1 MNDLGSP
8 SGLLQII
15 IVILYAKVME
25 DLKERIR
32 ACFEEFCSLKTE
44 KERKAHDVKFAALM
58 KSVPVEQRKLAGQY
72 LREVMAERRTALKS
86 PKIDKDLKKELEDIQ
101 DIVSLSY
108 IAKEYFG
115 KDRTWLYK
123 KINGTIP
130 FTQDEMKILS
140 MALKSIGNKFLDTS
154 ASLV

>member
-1 MNDLGSP
+1 
-8 SGLLQII
+8 
-15 IVILYAKVME
+15 ME
-25 DLKERIR
+25 ELKERIR
-32 ACFEEFCSLKTE
+32 TSYAEFCILKTE
-44 KERKAHDVKFAALM
+44 EERKAHDVKFAALM

-72 LREVMAERRTALKS
+72 LREVMAERRSLKS
-86 PKIDKDLKKELEDIQ
+86 PKVDKDIKKELEGILDMG
-101 DIVSLSY
+101 SLSY
-108 IAKEYFG
+108 IAKEFFD

-140 MALKSIGNKFLDTS
+140 MALRTIGNKYLDTS

>member
-1 MNDLGSP
+1 
-8 SGLLQII
+8 
-15 IVILYAKVME
+15 ME

-32 ACFEEFCSLKTE
+32 ECFAEFCTLKTE
-44 KERKAHDVKFAALM
+44 AERREHDKKFDALM

-72 LREVMAERRTALKS
+72 LREVMMERKNPKS
-86 PKIDKDLKKELEDIQ
+86 QKINTDFKKELEDIQ

-108 IAKEYFG
+108 IAKEYFN

-130 FTQDEMKILS
+130 FTEDEMKILS

-154 ASLV
+154 ASLA

>member
-1 MNDLGSP
+1 
-8 SGLLQII
+8 
-15 IVILYAKVME
+15 ME
-25 DLKERIR
+25 ELKERIR
-32 ACFEEFCSLKTE
+32 ACFAEFCTLKTE
-44 KERKAHDVKFAALM
+44 AERREHDKKFEALM
-58 KSVPVEQRKLAGQY
+58 KSVPVDQRRLAGQY
-72 LREVMAERRTALKS
+72 LREVMAERRS
-86 PKIDKDLKKELEDIQ
+86 PKSQKINKNFKKDLEDIQ

-130 FTQDEMKILS
+130 FTEDEMKILS

-154 ASLV
+154 ASLT

>member
-1 MNDLGSP
+1 
-8 SGLLQII
+8 
-15 IVILYAKVME
+15 ME
-25 DLKERIR
+25 ELKERIR
-32 ACFEEFCSLKTE
+32 TCFAEFCTLNTE
-44 KERKAHDVKFAALM
+44 AERREHDKKFEILM
-58 KSVPVEQRKLAGQY
+58 KSVPAGQRKLAGQY
-72 LREVMAERRTALKS
+72 LREVMLERKTSKS
-86 PKIDKDLKKELEDIQ
+86 PKVDKDLKKELEDIQ
-101 DIVSLSY
+101 EIVSLSY

>member
-1 MNDLGSP
+1 
-8 SGLLQII
+8 
-15 IVILYAKVME
+15 ME

-32 ACFEEFCSLKTE
+32 ECFEEFCTLKTE
-44 KERKAHDVKFAALM
+44 AERREHDKKFDALM
-58 KSVPVEQRKLAGQY
+58 KSVPIEQRKQAGQY
-72 LREVMAERRTALKS
+72 LREVMLERRNPKS
-86 PKIDKDLKKELEDIQ
+86 QKINKDLKKELEDIQ

-108 IAKEYFG
+108 IAKEYFN

-130 FTQDEMKILS
+130 FTEDEMKILS

-154 ASLV
+154 ASLA

>member
-1 MNDLGSP
+1 
-8 SGLLQII
+8 
-15 IVILYAKVME
+15 ME

-32 ACFEEFCSLKTE
+32 ECFEEFCALKTE
-44 KERKAHDVKFAALM
+44 AERREHDKKFDALM

-72 LREVMAERRTALKS
+72 LREVMMERKS
-86 PKIDKDLKKELEDIQ
+86 PKSQKINKDFKKELEDIQ

-108 IAKEYFG
+108 IAKEYFN

-130 FTQDEMKILS
+130 FTEDEMKILS

-154 ASLV
+154 ASLA